1 MFGVA
6 WGLIPDCD
14 LNTEVSYLILI
25 YLILVKR
32 KAILTK
38 HGNEKKVKRLPLIAT
53 QLACFHLLTNLMLCL
68 VYAMGWIFKSIS
80 SSSWKET
87 YYINKTY
94 KISKLAHFP
103 MTEKD
108 EGLKIDEKSHC

>member
-32 KAILTK
+32 KAILIK
-38 HGNEKKVKRLPLIAT
+38 HGNEKKVKRVASNSN
-53 QLACFHLLTNLMLCL
+53 AASVFF
-68 VYAMGWIFKSIS
+68 IF
-80 SSSWKET
+80 
-87 YYINKTY
+87 
-94 KISKLAHFP
+94 
-103 MTEKD
+103 
-108 EGLKIDEKSHC
+108 